1 MKNLRYKNI
10 IIATILSV
18 SFAPI
23 TAQHILTKTEAVA
36 LALENNFD
44 IRTANNNVTIAENNA
59 RLMNSGY
66 LPSVTGTGSANFSF
80 TDVENTL
87 QSGDVQSAEGVQ
99 TKRYNAS
106 MGLSYTLFDG
116 FGRAYNYQKL
126 KDTYQLS
133 ELQARLIIENSLL
146 NIFTAYYEVARLT
159 QNIRTQRR
167 SLDISGERL
176 IRAKYSSEYGQNTQL
191 DLLNA
196 EVDYNNDSIS
206 YLTILQ
212 ELENQKRNL
221 NLLIGRDVQTK
232 FMVDTTITYTQGLH
246 IATLLEE
253 AKATNINILQEQV
266 LLINAQH
273 DQRIANTASIPKIG
287 LNVAYNY
294 SINNFGA
301 TSFFDKQ
308 NSTGATLGASLTWNV
323 FDGGLTKTRKQNTL
337 ILMQNQQLNLERT
350 QLETQRNVSN
360 AWTVYQTALFVLQ
373 AEKKNLETNK
383 RNFNRTQEQYTLG
396 QVTSIEFR
404 QAQLNYLNA
413 SLNYNQAKYSAK
425 VAELALLQLSGGL
438 MQAEF

>member
-1 MKNLRYKNI
+1 MMNLRYKNI
-10 IIATILSV
+10 IIAAVLSV

-23 TAQHILTKTEAVA
+23 AAQHILSKTEAVA

-44 IRTANNNVTIAENNA
+44 IRAANNNVTIAENNA

-106 MGLSYTLFDG
+106 MDLSYTLFDG

-167 SLDISGERL
+167 SLDISGDRL

-232 FMVDTTITYTQGLH
+232 FMVDTTITYTQGLD

-253 AKATNINILQEQV
+253 AKTTNINILQEQA

-273 DQRIANTASIPKIG
+273 DQRIAQTASIPKIG
-287 LNVAYNY
+287 LSATYNY
-294 SINNFGA
+294 SLNNFGA

-308 NSTGATLGASLTWNV
+308 NSSGPTLGANLTWNL
-323 FDGGLTKTRKQNTL
+323 FDGGLAKTRKQNTL
-337 ILMQNQQLNLERT
+337 ILMKNQQLNLERT

-360 AWTVYQTALFVLQ
+360 AWTIYQTALFVLQ

-425 VAELALLQLSGGL
+425 VAELTVLQLSGGL
-438 MQAEF
+438 LQAEF

>member
-1 MKNLRYKNI
+1 MTFKSLI
-10 IIATILSV
+10 ILLIFLIAVTNQAIGQEMLAKSD
-18 SFAPI
+18 
-23 TAQHILTKTEAVA
+23 AVA
-36 LALENNFD
+36 LALEHNFD
-44 IRTANNNVTIAENNA
+44 IKAANNNVLIAENNA
-59 RLMNSGY
+59 KLLNSGY
-66 LPSVTGTGSANFSF
+66 LPSVTGTGTANFTFS
-80 TDVENTL
+80 DVENTL
-87 QSGDVQSAEGVQ
+87 QSGDVQIANGVQ
-99 TKRYNAS
+99 SKRYNAS
-106 MGLSYTLFDG
+106 MGVSYTLFDG
-116 FGRAYNYQKL
+116 FGRAYNFQKL

-133 ELQARLIIENSLL
+133 ELQAQLIIENTLL

-167 SLDISGERL
+167 GLDISGVRL
-176 IRAKYSSEYGQNTQL
+176 VRAKYGSDFGQNTQL

-221 NLLIGRDVQTK
+221 NLLIGRNVQTK
-232 FMVDTTITYTQGLH
+232 FAVDTTITYAQDLQ
-246 IATLLEE
+246 IAILLNQ
-253 AKATNINILQEQV
+253 AKITNVNILQAQV

-273 DQRIANTASIPKIG
+273 DQRIAQTASIPKVG

-308 NSTGATLGASLTWNV
+308 NSTGTTLGASLTWNI
-323 FDGGLTKTRKQNTL
+323 FDGGITKTRKQNTL
-337 ILMQNQQLNLERT
+337 ILMQNEQLNFERI

-360 AWTVYQTALFVLQ
+360 AWTVYQTALFVLE
-373 AEKKNLETNK
+373 AEKKNLQTNK
-383 RNFNRTQEQYTLG
+383 LNFNRTQEQYTLG

-404 QAQLNYLNA
+404 QAQLNFLNA

-425 VAELALLQLSGGL
+425 VAELTLLQLSGEL
-438 MQAEF
+438 LQVNF

>member
-1 MKNLRYKNI
+1 MRYKNI
-10 IIATILSV
+10 IIATILWV
-18 SFAPI
+18 GFAPA
-23 TAQHILTKTEAVA
+23 TAQNILTKTEAVA
-36 LALENNFD
+36 LALAHNFD
-44 IRTANNNVTIAENNA
+44 IRTAQNNIIIAQNNA
-59 RLMNSGY
+59 GLMNSGY

-80 TDVENTL
+80 SDVENTL
-87 QSGDVQSAEGVQ
+87 QSGDVQSVSGVQ
-99 TKRYNAS
+99 TKRYNGS
-106 MGLSYTLFDG
+106 IGLAYTLFDG
-116 FGRAYNYQKL
+116 FGRSYNYQKL

-167 SLDISGERL
+167 GLDISGDRL
-176 IRAKYSSEYGQNTQL
+176 IRAKYSSDYGQNTQL

-221 NLLIGRDVQTK
+221 NLLIGRDVQTQ
-232 FMVDTTITYTQGLH
+232 FMVDTTIAYAQGLH
-246 IATLLEE
+246 VATLLDE
-253 AKATNINILQEQV
+253 AKTTNISILQEQA
-266 LLINAQH
+266 LLINTQH
-273 DQRIANTASIPKIG
+273 DQRIVSTAAIPKIG
-287 LNVAYNY
+287 LSAAYNY

-301 TSFFDKQ
+301 TSFFDRQ
-308 NSTGATLGASLTWNV
+308 NSAGPTIGASLTWNI
-323 FDGGLTKTRKQNTL
+323 FDGGLTKTRKQNTF
-337 ILMQNQQLNLERT
+337 ILMENQQLNLERT

-360 AWTVYQTALFVLQ
+360 AWTIYQTALFVLQ
-373 AEKKNLETNK
+373 AEKKNLQTNK
-383 RNFNRTQEQYTLG
+383 RNFSRTQEQYTLG

-425 VAELALLQLSGGL
+425 VAELTLLQLSGRL
-438 MQAEF
+438 LQANF

>member
-1 MKNLRYKNI
+1 MTSKSLI
-10 IIATILSV
+10 ILFLFLFT
-18 SFAPI
+18 F
-23 TAQHILTKTEAVA
+23 TAQSIGQEILTKSDAVA
-36 LALENNFD
+36 LALEHNFD
-44 IRTANNNVTIAENNA
+44 IKAANNNVIIAANNA
-59 RLMNSGY
+59 KLMNSGY
-66 LPSVTGTGSANFSF
+66 LPSVSGTGSANFSF

-87 QSGDVQSAEGVQ
+87 QSGDVQSAKDVQ

-106 MGLSYTLFDG
+106 LGLAYTLFDG
-116 FGRAYNYQKL
+116 FGRSYNFQKL
-126 KDTYQLS
+126 KDTYRLS
-133 ELQARLIIENSLL
+133 ELQTRLVIENTLL

-167 SLDISGERL
+167 GLDVSGDRL
-176 IRAKYSSEYGQNTQL
+176 IRAKYSSDFGQNTQL

-221 NLLIGRDVQTK
+221 NLLIGRDVQTQ
-232 FMVDTTITYTQGLH
+232 FVVDTTITYVQGLE
-246 IATLLEE
+246 INTLLTE
-253 AKATNINILQEQV
+253 AKATNINVLQEQV

-308 NSTGATLGASLTWNV
+308 NSTGTTLGASLTWNI

-373 AEKKNLETNK
+373 AEKKNLQTNK
-383 RNFNRTQEQYTLG
+383 LNFNRTQEQYTLG

-425 VAELALLQLSGGL
+425 VAELTLLQLSGGL
-438 MQAEF
+438 MSAEF

>member
-1 MKNLRYKNI
+1 MKILRYRNI
-10 IIATILSV
+10 ILATVLFVGFTPS
-18 SFAPI
+18 
-23 TAQHILTKTEAVA
+23 TAQEILTKTEAVA
-36 LALENNFD
+36 LALEYNFD
-44 IRTANNNVTIAENNA
+44 IRTANNNVAIAENNA
-59 RLMNSGY
+59 SVMNSGY
-66 LPSVTGTGSANFSF
+66 LPSISGTGSASFSF
-80 TDVENTL
+80 SDVENTL
-87 QSGDVQSAEGVQ
+87 QNGEVQSVDGVQ
-99 TKRYNAS
+99 STRYNGS
-106 MGLSYTLFDG
+106 MSLSYTLFDG
-116 FGRAYNYQKL
+116 LGRAYNFQKL

-133 ELQARLIIENSLL
+133 ELQARLVIENSLL
-146 NIFTAYYEVARLT
+146 NIFTAYYEVARLS

-176 IRAKYSSEYGQNTQL
+176 TRAKYSSDYGQNTQL

-212 ELENQKRNL
+212 QLENQKRNL

-246 IATLLEE
+246 VITLLDD
-253 AKATNINILQEQV
+253 AKMTNINILQEQA
-266 LLINAQH
+266 LLINTQH
-273 DQRIANTASIPKIG
+273 DERIAKSATIPKIG
-287 LNVAYNY
+287 LTAAYNY
-294 SINNFGA
+294 SLNDFGA

-308 NSTGATLGASLTWNV
+308 NSIGTNLGATLTWNL
-323 FDGGLTKTRKQNTL
+323 FDGGLTKTRKQNTV
-337 ILMQNQQLNLERT
+337 ILMKNQQLNLERT

-360 AWTVYQTALFVLQ
+360 AWTIYQTALFVLE
-373 AEKKNLETNK
+373 AEKKNLETNH

-425 VAELALLQLSGGL
+425 VAELTLLQLSGGL
-438 MQAEF
+438 LLADF